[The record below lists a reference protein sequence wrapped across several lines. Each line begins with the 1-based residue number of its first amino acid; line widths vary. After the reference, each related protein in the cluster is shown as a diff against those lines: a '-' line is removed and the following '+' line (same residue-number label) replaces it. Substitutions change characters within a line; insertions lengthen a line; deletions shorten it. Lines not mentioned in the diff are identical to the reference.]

1 MVQITIIILNDKKS
15 PVFLAYGA
23 AAPYANNI
31 IIIIIIV
38 ITVCQSYD
46 YTLRKPVW
54 DWVFSYWKIWERV
67 CRLKFLEFNS

>member
-23 AAPYANNI
+23 DNI

-54 DWVFSYWKIWERV
+54 DWVFSYCKIWERV